1 MPAATPLPTTAKRVA
16 LIAGEAS
23 GDLLG
28 ADLINALQHTHP
40 EVKLAGIGGPRLQAV
55 NCECWWDYHQLAVFG
70 LVEVL
75 KHLPRLLKLRK
86 QLLQRLL
93 KWQPDVV
100 ITIDAPD
107 FNLPLA
113 AKLKQHGI
121 PVVHYVCPS
130 IWAWRQNRVHSLARS
145 VDHVLCL
152 LPFER
157 DFLQQHKVAATFTG
171 HPLADQI
178 NAEPADR
185 NRVRQQYQIPESQPV
200 IALLPGSR
208 DSELK
213 RLLLPFLQTIAY
225 LKQPVTVVTALTK
238 SSHRD
243 IFKQY
248 QKTHLPDVSITL
260 LDGHDAARTALQ
272 AADAA
277 LLASGTVTLEA
288 MLCGCPM
295 VVAYRLQGLTWQILK
310 QFNLYK
316 AKYVCLP
323 NLLADEALVPEIL
336 QNDVK
341 PKRLANELQNLLDH
355 DQSKLRKRFA
365 QLSSGLRCQAGQ
377 RAADV
382 VAGFL

>member
-1 MPAATPLPTTAKRVA
+1 MPATAPFPTTAKKIA

-28 ADLINALQHTHP
+28 ANLVAALQKTHP
-40 EVKLAGIGGPRLQAV
+40 NLKLAGIGGPRLQAAD
-55 NCECWWDYHQLAVFG
+55 CECWWEYHELAVFG
-70 LVEVL
+70 LAEVL
-75 KHLPRLLKLRK
+75 RHLPRLLNLRK

-93 KWQPDVV
+93 DWQPDVV

-113 AKLKQHGI
+113 AKLKQQGI

-130 IWAWRQNRVHSLARS
+130 IWAWRQNRVHALAKS

-157 DFLQQHKVAATFTG
+157 DFLEQHNVAATFTG
-171 HPLADQI
+171 HPLADEI
-178 NAEPADR
+178 NTKPPGRSD
-185 NRVRQQYQIPESQPV
+185 VHQQYDIPDSQPV
-200 IALLPGSR
+200 VALLPGSR

-213 RLLLPFLQTIAY
+213 RLLLPFLQTISY
-225 LKQPVTVVTALTK
+225 LQQPVTVITALTK
-238 SSHRD
+238 DSHRNM
-243 IFKQY
+243 FRQY
-248 QKTHLPDVSITL
+248 QKTHLANTSVIL
-260 LDGHDAARTALQ
+260 LDGHDATQKALH

-341 PKRLANELQNLLDH
+341 PERLAAELQTLLDH
-355 DQSKLRKRFA
+355 DQSELRKRFTT
-365 QLSSGLRCQAGQ
+365 LSSHLRRQAGQ
-377 RAADV
+377 RAATV
-382 VAGFL
+382 VADYL